1 LIIIRCH
8 CEGNIRF
15 LWLRYGGMYY
25 VSFGREWMPETND
38 DYNRLMA
45 NVVYQGTE
53 EFNESHNFWHDVNLQ
68 HQQNDSEDESDPESD
83 PETMRVMRA

>member
-1 LIIIRCH
+1 
-8 CEGNIRF
+8 
-15 LWLRYGGMYY
+15 MYY

-83 PETMRVMRA
+83 DGDEDDESEDESDPESDPETMRVMRA